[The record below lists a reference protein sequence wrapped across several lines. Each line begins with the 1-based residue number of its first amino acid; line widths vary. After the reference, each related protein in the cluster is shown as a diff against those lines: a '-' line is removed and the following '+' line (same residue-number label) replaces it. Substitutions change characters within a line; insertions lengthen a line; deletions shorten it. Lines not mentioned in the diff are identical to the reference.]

1 MKNARSFSVALLPI
15 GLALT
20 LAACGQPSTSV
31 QPAAAASPV
40 ASLPATTPVTSPD
53 TGTAGQP
60 DASLP
65 GAYLVGF
72 RQSAGSLGTQS
83 VGTLSVEAQAF
94 AVQAAGGVITSQY
107 AELSALAVQLTPEAL
122 ARLKADPNVEYVEP
136 DYQRHAL
143 GFRSGST
150 DAGIRTSN
158 SLSAQTGSA
167 QSVSAQSVSAQA
179 ARWTASGETTWGD
192 TALRVPT
199 LRSAGYTGSGVAVCV
214 GDTGIDGNHPEFQ
227 NRLKGYQNFTSDAN
241 RTSAYSLNDVSHHGT
256 HVSGTIFAQYGAGTG
271 AGGLQS
277 GEDPNGVGGVAA
289 GVNLYMARVLGD
301 SGSGS
306 SSQIIN
312 GVNWCA
318 GKLKSKGG
326 TEAHVVVSLSLGGG
340 SASTTEQRAYTAAY
354 NAGALIV
361 AASGN
366 DGAAV
371 SYPAAYTN
379 VLAVGAIDDSGTVA
393 GFSNFGSKVSLVGP
407 GVHVLS
413 SVPLGQGSAASASAV
428 NVPAF
433 TDVSGADKSGKG
445 TFTGNVVA
453 AGDGTGTAGAGQF
466 CGTGTRN
473 AALNGNIALIA
484 RGTCTF
490 EEKVANASASGA
502 KGVMLYNNTAGP
514 LGASLTNTYSIPV
527 VGLTQQG
534 GQATLAKLPTTGTV
548 AITAADY
555 EYFDGTSMATPHVSA
570 AAAVVW
576 AAKPTLT
583 PASLTALL
591 QNTATD
597 LGAAGKDNSYGY
609 GLVNPYKAITGN

>member
-1 MKNARSFSVALLPI
+1 MKNALSFSAPRTPTTRSSAALMAL
-15 GLALT
+15 GLALA
-20 LAACGQPSTSV
+20 LAACGQQTANLPS
-31 QPAAAASPV
+31 ASPS
-40 ASLPATTPVTSPD
+40 AQLPATT
-53 TGTAGQP
+53 AGQ
-60 DASLP
+60 DASEP

-72 RQSAGSLGTQS
+72 RETSGTLGTQS
-83 VGTLSVEAQAF
+83 VGPLSVEAQALN
-94 AVQAAGGVITSQY
+94 VQSAGGTVTSQY
-107 AELSALAVQLTPEAL
+107 ANISALAARLTPEAL
-122 ARLKADPNVEYVEP
+122 ARLKADPKVEYVEP

-143 GFRSGST
+143 GFRSGVT
-150 DAGIRTSN
+150 DAGVRASGRSTQTLTTQT
-158 SLSAQTGSA
+158 LSAQA
-167 QSVSAQSVSAQA
+167 V
-179 ARWTASGETTWGD
+179 RWTASGETTWGD
-192 TALRVPT
+192 AALRVPT
-199 LRSAGYTGSGVAVCV
+199 LRAGSYTGSGVAVCV
-214 GDTGIDGNHPEFQ
+214 GDTGIDGNHPEFAGKLTSY
-227 NRLKGYQNFTSDAN
+227 RNFTSDAN

-271 AGGLQS
+271 ASGRQP
-277 GEDPNGVGGVAA
+277 GEDPNGVGGVAT
-289 GVNLYMARVLGD
+289 GMHLYMARVLGD
-301 SGSGS
+301 GGSGS

-312 GVNWCA
+312 GVNWCVSQ
-318 GKLKSKGG
+318 LTSKGG
-326 TEAHVVVSLSLGGG
+326 PEAHVVISLSLGGG
-340 SASTTEQRAYTAAY
+340 SASRTEQRAYTAAY
-354 NAGALIV
+354 NAGALTV
-361 AASGN
+361 AATGN

-379 VLAVGAIDDSGTVA
+379 VLAVGAIDDNGALAT
-393 GFSNFGSKVSLVGP
+393 FSNFGSKVSLVGP

-428 NVPAF
+428 NVVAY
-433 TDVSGADKSGKG
+433 TDVSGADKSGRG
-445 TFTGNVVA
+445 TFTGSIVA
-453 AGDGTGTAGAGQF
+453 AGDGTGTAGANQF
-466 CGTGTRN
+466 CGTATRN
-473 AALNGNIALIA
+473 LALSGNIALIS

-502 KGVMLYNNTAGP
+502 KGVMIYNNAAGP
-514 LGASLTNTYSIPV
+514 LGASLTNTYTIPV

-583 PASLTALL
+583 PASFTTLL

-609 GLVNPYKAITGN
+609 GLVDPYKAITGN